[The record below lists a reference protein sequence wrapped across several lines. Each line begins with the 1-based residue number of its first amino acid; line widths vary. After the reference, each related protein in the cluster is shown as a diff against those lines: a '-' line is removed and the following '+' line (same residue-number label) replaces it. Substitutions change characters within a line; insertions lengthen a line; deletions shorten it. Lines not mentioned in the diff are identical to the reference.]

1 MGIIIAILIVLVL
14 WLVWIRQQE
23 QFTSKEIPKIIWTY
37 WDSDNLPEIVQK
49 SIENWKRYCPD
60 WTVNVVTPSN
70 INEYLPEN
78 DFYNFRPDDFIQ
90 RRVDLIRLYLVSK
103 YGGVWS
109 DASTAIKKSHD
120 WIVDEQKTKGFE
132 FFGYYR
138 EGSTK
143 KPEYPVIE
151 NWFFAAVPDSPFMKK
166 WRDEFEKTGY
176 YDDIKSYIE
185 DVKSKGIDIQDI
197 HYPAYLTPYVAAQA
211 VMQTQM
217 TPDEIKRKI
226 YVVKSEDGPFKHSVQ
241 NNWKEPNSMKWLC
254 EQPSSELP
262 DLIKIYGNE
271 RRAIDADESLKCV
284 YKIFN

>member
-132 FFGYYR
+132 FF
-138 EGSTK
+138 
-143 KPEYPVIE
+143 
-151 NWFFAAVPDSPFMKK
+151 
-166 WRDEFEKTGY
+166 
-176 YDDIKSYIE
+176 
-185 DVKSKGIDIQDI
+185 
-197 HYPAYLTPYVAAQA
+197 
-211 VMQTQM
+211 
-217 TPDEIKRKI
+217 
-226 YVVKSEDGPFKHSVQ
+226 
-241 NNWKEPNSMKWLC
+241 
-254 EQPSSELP
+254 
-262 DLIKIYGNE
+262 
-271 RRAIDADESLKCV
+271 
-284 YKIFN
+284 